1 MKKKKIG
8 IRVRNRIWAAILAA
22 ALMTGQGVISG
33 DSYASVARAEEQVYS
48 SAVEGDGSPEN
59 PYLLDSDADL
69 REMAVKLNAKD
80 PAWIGKSYVL
90 EADIQMKKDSFPMI
104 DNFTGMLDGQGYTIS
119 GLTLCDE
126 PQTVSGEYRICLLYT
141 SDAADE

>member
-48 SAVEGDGSPEN
+48 SAVEGDGS
-59 PYLLDSDADL
+59 
-69 REMAVKLNAKD
+69 RKIRIC
-80 PAWIGKSYVL
+80 WIL
-90 EADIQMKKDSFPMI
+90 
-104 DNFTGMLDGQGYTIS
+104 TRIS
-119 GLTLCDE
+119 GKWRR
-126 PQTVSGEYRICLLYT
+126 S
-141 SDAADE
+141 